1 MWGEP
6 LSLAEVRA
14 FLDREFPQIHEGG
27 RSFEIEAAEP
37 LAARV
42 RLDIRHRH
50 LRPGGTVS
58 GPTMMALADFVT
70 YVAILASLGPVALAV
85 TTSLNINFLRRP
97 KPGALAADC
106 RLIKLGRRLAVA
118 EVEIRAE
125 GDPELV
131 AHAVLTYALPPHA
144 AANPEP
150 VGGI

>member
-14 FLDREFPQIHEGG
+14 FIDREFPQVHEGG
-27 RSFEIEAAEP
+27 RAYEIEAAEP

-42 RLDIRHRH
+42 RLAIENRH

-58 GPTMMALADFVT
+58 GPAMMALVDLAA
-70 YVAILASLGPVALAV
+70 YVAILASLGPVVLAV

-97 KPGALAADC
+97 KPGALVTDC

-118 EVEIRAE
+118 EAEIRSE

-131 AHAVLTYALPPHA
+131 AHAILTYALPPHA
-144 AANPEP
+144 APHPEP